1 MSDVGGLPHLVER
14 LTRAVTRPLEHPEA
28 LARLGLTPARGVLL
42 HGPPGCSKTTIVRA
56 VAGTTRASFHYLSGA
71 EIYSPFVGEAER
83 AIRAFFDLG
92 RATAPSLLFLDEID
106 ALVGKRDGA
115 GGGGGDSVQLRVLST
130 LLNEMDGV
138 EPLNQVVLL
147 GATNRLDMLDAAL
160 LRPGRFDE
168 ATVQRRRRVLA
179 VHTRSVPLSS
189 DVRLDAVAD
198 AAAGWTGAE
207 LADLCREAAMF
218 ALREDLQAGRVAAR
232 HFDAAFLQ
240 AQGRQA
246 RGRRHHQ

>member
-1 MSDVGGLPHLVER
+1 MTRATAGFTAADLIALRREALAIAARRCSAAQPAAPLPRSSGAFRPLAADWRRALGNVCASPLRPQRSSGRGLERLGWSDVGGLPHLVER

-138 EPLNQVVLL
+138 EPLNQVAPRVSWETAETQPSCTPVPARL
-147 GATNRLDMLDAAL
+147 GGAA
-160 LRPGRFDE
+160 
-168 ATVQRRRRVLA
+168 
-179 VHTRSVPLSS
+179 
-189 DVRLDAVAD
+189 
-198 AAAGWTGAE
+198 W
-207 LADLCREAAMF
+207 
-218 ALREDLQAGRVAAR
+218 R
-232 HFDAAFLQ
+232 H
-240 AQGRQA
+240 
-246 RGRRHHQ
+246 

>member
-1 MSDVGGLPHLVER
+1 M
-14 LTRAVTRPLEHPEA
+14 
-28 LARLGLTPARGVLL
+28 
-42 HGPPGCSKTTIVRA
+42 RA

-138 EPLNQVVLL
+138 EPLNQV
-147 GATNRLDMLDAAL
+147 APRASRET
-160 LRPGRFDE
+160 
-168 ATVQRRRRVLA
+168 
-179 VHTRSVPLSS
+179 
-189 DVRLDAVAD
+189 
-198 AAAGWTGAE
+198 AE
-207 LADLCREAAMF
+207 IQPSCTP
-218 ALREDLQAGRVAAR
+218 VAAR
-232 HFDAAFLQ
+232 PGGAA
-240 AQGRQA
+240 GR
-246 RGRRHHQ
+246 H